1 MLAPVLTGTVEAPR
15 GVVIMRLVR
24 SALLTLLLA
33 GLPLV
38 VVAAPALAS
47 PGAAT
52 PAQTQAP
59 RIPELVNVRAA
70 HHPGFDRVV
79 FEFRGGM
86 PSSHSVRY
94 VSSLTEDPTD
104 RPVHLAGDATIQV
117 VFQGANAHDERG
129 AGTVTPAGRFSPGLP
144 SLKEVAPAGDFE
156 AVVTYG
162 LGVDHRV
169 PFKVFEL
176 RDPARVVIDI
186 STAGTPA
193 QGAAPSGGES
203 QGALP
208 FTGSHTTSLLLTG
221 LGMAAVGAL
230 VLALARRTRTP

>member
-1 MLAPVLTGTVEAPR
+1 
-15 GVVIMRLVR
+15 MRPVR
-24 SALLTLLLA
+24 SALLTVLLA
-33 GLPLV
+33 GFPLV
-38 VVAAPALAS
+38 LAAAPALAS
-47 PGAAT
+47 PSAAT
-52 PAQTQAP
+52 SAAVQAP

-86 PSSHSVRY
+86 PASHSVRY
-94 VSSLTEDPTD
+94 VASLTEDPSD

-117 VFQGANAHDERG
+117 VFHGANAHDERG
-129 AGTVTPAGRFSPGLP
+129 AGTVSPAGRFSPGLP

-156 AVVTYG
+156 GVVTYG

-169 PFKVFEL
+169 AFKVLEL
-176 RDPARVVIDI
+176 TGPARLVIDI
-186 STAGTPA
+186 STGGSASGSEAGGSS
-193 QGAAPSGGES
+193 QGAES

-208 FTGSHTTSLLLTG
+208 FTGSHTTGLLLTG
-221 LGMAAVGAL
+221 FGMAALGAL

>member
-1 MLAPVLTGTVEAPR
+1 
-15 GVVIMRLVR
+15 MRPVR

-33 GLPLV
+33 GFPLV
-38 VVAAPALAS
+38 LAAAPALAS
-47 PGAAT
+47 PSAAMRSGV
-52 PAQTQAP
+52 QAP

-86 PSSHSVRY
+86 PASHSVRY
-94 VSSLTEDPTD
+94 VSNLTEDPSD

-117 VFQGANAHDERG
+117 VFHGANAHDESG
-129 AGTVTPAGRFSPGLP
+129 NGTVSPAGRFSPGLP

-156 AVVTYG
+156 GVVTYG

-169 PFKVFEL
+169 SFKVLEL
-176 RDPARVVIDI
+176 SGPARLAIDI
-186 STAGTPA
+186 STGGASAG
-193 QGAAPSGGES
+193 GSPSGGETP
-203 QGALP
+203 GALP
-208 FTGSHTTSLLLTG
+208 FTGSHTTSLLLMG
-221 LGMAAVGAL
+221 LSMAALGVL